1 MAKNSAPVKKLVEL
15 KKRQSGY
22 IHQIAHSSQEVK
34 ERLNSMGLY
43 KGCPVTRKNSVFPL
57 VIDANG
63 VDIAIGKNLAQYIF
77 ISSKKPAET
86 EAENPAAQTKQQ
98 STKDNKENTL
108 TMLID
113 TEETPSADG
122 KPLVKDIKVSAV
134 KNVIFLM
141 GNPNVGKS
149 TMFSRLTGVKT
160 DASNYPGTTVSLLK
174 GETVIEKQIY
184 TVYDMPGI
192 YSLHESSRTEEEACK
207 LIKNKPYDI
216 AVYVADAQHLERNL
230 FFALDVLALAKPA
243 VLVLN
248 KFDIAKKKGIAIDP
262 KKLSAFL
269 GVPVVPTNSLNG
281 SGLKELSDTI
291 AKLSSGQIKFK
302 VPNVPTDTD
311 EKWKL
316 IGKISAQ
323 AQTITH
329 RHPTFIE
336 KAEEAATSS
345 WMGLPIAFFVMIAA
359 FFIIRFLG
367 ESCIDL
373 LTPLYEDYY
382 LPFIQKIFAFTQ
394 GTFVYTILFG
404 SSSEAA
410 GGLGILSEGIKIAFV
425 DVLPY
430 VVSFYAVLDFL
441 SMLGYLPRLAVL
453 LDSLLH
459 KIGLHG
465 YSAIPIMLGLG
476 CKVPAIMAVRSLE
489 TKRQKLI
496 ALALILIMVP
506 CISQSAMMFSV
517 VAPYGIKYLLMIFGV
532 MLFTGIATGAV
543 LNKILPGDTSD
554 IFMEVPSWQLPKF
567 KPFVKQLIRR
577 AKDFIK
583 EAIPLILA
591 GMFIIT
597 AADMLG
603 IIDFIENAMQGLVT
617 GILGLPKESA
627 SAILLGFLRKDVSI
641 GLLIP
646 FALTAKQMVVACV
659 FMAMYMPCTASFFVL
674 LREGG
679 IKDGLKVT
687 GLTLGLAII
696 LGGLLNLVL

>member
-1 MAKNSAPVKKLVEL
+1 MTKNSIAVKKLVEL
-15 KKRQSGY
+15 KKGASGY
-22 IHQIAHSSQEVK
+22 IHQIAHSSPEVK
-34 ERLNSMGLY
+34 QRLNSMGLY
-43 KGCPVTRKNSVFPL
+43 KGCPVKRKNSVSPL

-63 VDIAIGKNLAQYIF
+63 VDIAIGKTLAEYILV
-77 ISSKKPAET
+77 SSKKPAET
-86 EAENPAAQTKQQ
+86 QNTQNTSVNITKPNIE
-98 STKDNKENTL
+98 DKENNFTL
-108 TMLID
+108 LID
-113 TEETPSADG
+113 THGIDDQKGLTLLKE
-122 KPLVKDIKVSAV
+122 IKVSTV
-134 KNVIFLM
+134 KKTIFLM

-149 TMFSRLTGVKT
+149 TMFSRLTGIKT

-174 GETVIEKQIY
+174 GEMNINKNLY
-184 TVYDMPGI
+184 TIYDMPGI
-192 YSLHESSRTEEEACK
+192 YSLQESSRTEEEACK

-230 FFALDVLALAKPA
+230 FFALDILSLGKPA
-243 VLVLN
+243 ILVLN
-248 KFDIAKKKGIAIDP
+248 KFDIAQKKGIAIDP

-269 GVPVVPTNSLNG
+269 VVPVIPTNSVTG
-281 SGLKELSDTI
+281 KGLKELSDTI
-291 AKLSSGQIKFK
+291 TKLNSGEIHFK
-302 VPNVPTDTD
+302 APKIPTDTD

-329 RHPTFIE
+329 RHPTLIE
-336 KAEEAATSS
+336 RLEDAATSS
-345 WMGLPIAFFVMIAA
+345 WLGLPIAFCVMIVS
-359 FFIIRFLG
+359 FFIIRFFG
-367 ESCIDL
+367 ESLIDL

-382 LPFIQKIFAFTQ
+382 LPFMQNIFAFTQ
-394 GTFVYTILFG
+394 DTFVYTILFG
-404 SSSEAA
+404 SASEAA

-430 VVSFYAVLDFL
+430 VVVFYAVLDFL
-441 SMLGYLPRLAVL
+441 SMLGYLPRLAIL

-517 VAPYGIKYLLMIFGV
+517 VAPYGIRYLITIFAI
-532 MLFTGIATGAV
+532 MLFTGIATGAI

-554 IFMEVPSWQLPKF
+554 IFMEVPSWQWPKL
-567 KPFVKQLIRR
+567 KPFLKQISRR

-583 EAIPLILA
+583 EAIPLIIA

-597 AADMLG
+597 LTDMLG
-603 IIDFIENAMQGLVT
+603 VIDFIQNAMKGLVT
-617 GILGLPKESA
+617 GILGLPKETA

-646 FALTAKQMVVACV
+646 FALTAKQTVVACI

-679 IKDGLKVT
+679 IKDGLKVVT
-687 GLTLGLAII
+687 LTFTLSVVVC
-696 LGGLLNLVL
+696 GLLNLIL